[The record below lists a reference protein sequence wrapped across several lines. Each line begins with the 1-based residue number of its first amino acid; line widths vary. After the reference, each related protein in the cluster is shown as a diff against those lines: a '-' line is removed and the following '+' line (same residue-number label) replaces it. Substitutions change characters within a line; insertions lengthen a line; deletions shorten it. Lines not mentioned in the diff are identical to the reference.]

1 MRPVLNGGDE
11 EAGSLVIV
19 RAASSTDK
27 TSSQEPPSIQP
38 PSRSRSLSVSSQ
50 APAPPL
56 KRLKTLASVPSSSTR
71 KPLTSSQSIRDEREA
86 DEDVRQMES
95 EADQLRRKSRA
106 SEDTVGFADPPF
118 PLQAASSKR
127 KSTPGYT
134 DTTQAIDVH
143 ETPKQNRNKSLREYG
158 GANGRRNSSGQR
170 GKRVSTSYE
179 TTGIIGALRLHLRLL
194 RCAELYANS
203 ATP

>member
-1 MRPVLNGGDE
+1 
-11 EAGSLVIV
+11 
-19 RAASSTDK
+19 
-27 TSSQEPPSIQP
+27 
-38 PSRSRSLSVSSQ
+38 
-50 APAPPL
+50 
-56 KRLKTLASVPSSSTR
+56 
-71 KPLTSSQSIRDEREA
+71 
-86 DEDVRQMES
+86 MES

-127 KSTPGYT
+127 KTTPGYT
-134 DTTQAIDVH
+134 DITQAIDVH

-179 TTGIIGALRLHLRLL
+179 TTGIIGACYTFTLDCSDVL
-194 RCAELYANS
+194 N
-203 ATP
+203 